1 MEERKKLLIADDEEL
16 ICALLRHI
24 IRFDALNLALAGEVH
39 DGTALLRAIETEK
52 PDIVVTD
59 ISMPGMDA
67 LEVIRRTRG
76 LGLAT
81 AFVLVSGHREFEYA
95 YGALKYGVEDYLLK
109 PIDEEELDRTLQKA
123 LRRLR
128 GGEEPAAK
136 AEEETAPQLSKTVR
150 LACAYVRESYTGTV
164 TLESA
169 AAVVHLNAAYFSKL
183 FKRET
188 GKNFSEYVAE
198 VRLDHAKELLSRG
211 RMNISEVAFAVGFSD
226 VQYFSKTFKRCT
238 GMRPSEY
245 RERFG

>member
-1 MEERKKLLIADDEEL
+1 M
-16 ICALLRHI
+16 
-24 IRFDALNLALAGEVH
+24 ALASSLGAH
-39 DGTALLRAIETEK
+39 PAL
-52 PDIVVTD
+52 VVLC
-59 ISMPGMDA
+59 GVA
-67 LEVIRRTRG
+67 VG
-76 LGLAT
+76 A
-81 AFVLVSGHREFEYA
+81 VC
-95 YGALKYGVEDYLLK
+95 GALKYGVEDYLLK

-136 AEEETAPQLSKTVR
+136 AEEETPRLSKTVR
-150 LACAYVRESYTGTV
+150 LACAYVRESYAGTV

-198 VRLDHAKELLSRG
+198 VRMEKAKELLSRG